1 MPALQHSVED
11 LEVIYEKVR
20 ADSRFSLYHLR
31 AVDADID
38 VATDVR
44 NDAQTTER
52 AIKHFLAR
60 LDESG
65 GYEERIDPEDK
76 LTSPS
81 ASAEAAVKKT
91 IRALKEFDETWKIS
105 AISAEHAEEVSERIE
120 DAIGALQKLHDEMVD
135 LRWAVIEHD
144 ADLEKPK
151 GKAFDSVENLIAD
164 LRSR

>member
-31 AVDADID
+31 AVDAAID

-60 LDESG
+60 LDKSG
-65 GYEERIDPEDK
+65 GYEESIDPEEP
-76 LTSPS
+76 LMHMAPV
-81 ASAEAAVKKT
+81 ARVC
-91 IRALKEFDETWKIS
+91 
-105 AISAEHAEEVSERIE
+105 H
-120 DAIGALQKLHDEMVD
+120 QM
-135 LRWAVIEHD
+135 LR
-144 ADLEKPK
+144 
-151 GKAFDSVENLIAD
+151 
-164 LRSR
+164 LRLGRGNG